1 MRLPLDRARHVALF
15 ELLDDLDRLST
26 RAVLVGGLV
35 PPLLLERLDPDG
47 FADAPEARSTADCD
61 LVLHVPLH
69 GATAIYDDVQAALR
83 ARWSADPRVN
93 QFRWN
98 HHSGL
103 RLDLIPVP
111 VGIERADPAAIELA
125 SEWSPNIDVKA
136 FYRAQEFAIA
146 TALDIEIVDSGGAR
160 RGLRIAGLVA
170 MLAMKLQAWND
181 SYRQRRRDAHDVA
194 WLLRYLPTAV
204 AAAAMGEARAR
215 RPDLVEDVGTH
226 LRRDFADEWGEGVRH
241 YVAEAFPDRY
251 RRADDEAEGDRRAAA
266 RAIRRFLDALDE

>member
-15 ELLDDLDRLST
+15 ELLDDLERLGT

-35 PPLLLERLDPDG
+35 PPLLLERLDPEG
-47 FADAPEARSTADCD
+47 FASAPGARSTADCD

-69 GATAIYDDVQAALR
+69 GGTAIYDEVQTGLR
-83 ARWSADPRVN
+83 ARWSADRRVN

-111 VGIERADPAAIELA
+111 VGIERGDPAAIALA
-125 SEWSPNIDVKA
+125 SRWSPDIDVEA

-146 TALDIEIVDSGGAR
+146 TALDVEVVDPAGLYC
-160 RGLRIAGLVA
+160 GLRIAGLVA

-194 WLLRYLPTAV
+194 WLLRYLGTTIAV
-204 AAAAMGEARAR
+204 AAMRDARAQ
-215 RPDLVEDVGTH
+215 RPDLVDNVGAQ
-226 LRRDFADEWGEGVRH
+226 LRRDFADAWGEGVRH

-251 RRADDEAEGDRRAAA
+251 RRPDDEAEGDRNAAA
-266 RAIRRFLDALDE
+266 MAIRQFLDALEA